1 MTLWSRERDAVGI
14 RNAISWFAHS
24 LIGGDQGPADSGY
37 SRDRLFLKHPG
48 VAGQAMTAGSLPS
61 KNTGSTGGWEERSQ
75 KSSLT
80 LVWRA
85 HDRDRSSTTN
95 YRGTLNGGL
104 LYNLRRY
111 KMQWNTLT
119 RRKLL
124 ALTTGGLAASVWT
137 APLSAQ
143 LPSSTDDTVRDRLW
157 LFGSPTGS
165 TAPHTQRRTVMSPA
179 EGAFYLGISNIYMN
193 QANAGAEAKLGRF
206 EPPFEQYAVALR
218 PFKRVLWGLVGSG
231 GFTTPE
237 ERKEGLELI
246 RKTPN
251 FVGAHM
257 DDFFTSKA
265 SGKRAVLTVDELREL
280 RQTLKGA
287 GRPLEIYATYYTT
300 LLKLPLDDYLKLLD
314 GITFWTWKPE
324 DLVHLAS
331 NLAKVKEVAPHLKVI
346 LGCYL
351 VDFTR
356 KASIPI
362 PAMQRQCEFGLE
374 ALKRNRIAGMMFLS
388 NGVMDLGFEAV
399 EWTRQ
404 WIQKVGDTRI

>member
-1 MTLWSRERDAVGI
+1 ME
-14 RNAISWFAHS
+14 
-24 LIGGDQGPADSGY
+24 
-37 SRDRLFLKHPG
+37 
-48 VAGQAMTAGSLPS
+48 
-61 KNTGSTGGWEERSQ
+61 
-75 KSSLT
+75 
-80 LVWRA
+80 
-85 HDRDRSSTTN
+85 
-95 YRGTLNGGL
+95 
-104 LYNLRRY
+104 
-111 KMQWNTLT
+111 WNTLT

-124 ALTTGGLAASVWT
+124 ASAAGGLAASVWA

-143 LPSSTDDTVRDRLW
+143 LPPAEDNTVRDRLW
-157 LFGSPTGS
+157 LFASPTGS
-165 TAPHTQRRTVMSPA
+165 TAPHTGRRTVMSPA
-179 EGAFYLGISNIYMN
+179 EGAFYLGVPNIYMN

-206 EPPFEQYAVALR
+206 EFPFEQYAVALR

-251 FVGAHM
+251 FVGAHL

-265 SGKRAVLTVDELREL
+265 TGKRAVLTLEELREI
-280 RQTLKGA
+280 RQTLGAA
-287 GRPLEIYATYYTT
+287 GRPLAIYSTYYTT

-314 GITFWTWKPE
+314 GVTFWTWRPE
-324 DLVHLAS
+324 ELVHLAS

-356 KASIPI
+356 KTSIPI
-362 PAMQRQCEFGLE
+362 AAMQRQCELGLE
-374 ALKRNRIAGMMFLS
+374 YLRQKRLEGMMFLG
-388 NGVMDLGFEAV
+388 NGVMDLGFESV

-404 WIQKVGDTRI
+404 WIQKVGGTRL

>member
-1 MTLWSRERDAVGI
+1 
-14 RNAISWFAHS
+14 
-24 LIGGDQGPADSGY
+24 
-37 SRDRLFLKHPG
+37 
-48 VAGQAMTAGSLPS
+48 
-61 KNTGSTGGWEERSQ
+61 
-75 KSSLT
+75 
-80 LVWRA
+80 
-85 HDRDRSSTTN
+85 
-95 YRGTLNGGL
+95 
-104 LYNLRRY
+104 
-111 KMQWNTLT
+111 
-119 RRKLL
+119 
-124 ALTTGGLAASVWT
+124 
-137 APLSAQ
+137 
-143 LPSSTDDTVRDRLW
+143 LW

-165 TAPHTQRRTVMSPA
+165 TAPHTLRRTVMSPA
-179 EGAFYLGISNIYMN
+179 EGGFYLGIPNIYMN

-206 EPPFEQYAVALR
+206 EPPFEQYAVALQ

-251 FVGAHM
+251 FVGAHL

-265 SGKRAVLTVDELREL
+265 TGKRAALTVDELREI
-280 RQTLKGA
+280 RQTLKAA
-287 GRPLEIYATYYTT
+287 GRPLEIYSTYYTT
-300 LLKLPLDDYLKLLD
+300 LLNLPLDDYLKLLD

-324 DLVHLAS
+324 DLVHLES

-356 KASIPI
+356 KISIPI
-362 PAMQRQCEFGLE
+362 PAVQRQCDLGLE
-374 ALKRNRIAGMMFLS
+374 YLKQKRLEGMMFLG

-404 WIQKVGDTRI
+404 WIQKVGDTRL